1 MNRKLIKVVVPVL
14 ILIELSCIFLACMS
28 YSNKNVNEV
37 IETNEINKEQ
47 FAMYI
52 ENSNGSYDAYNENS
66 FPSGYALNEEK
77 SVCVNLSGDE
87 VPGVLSYKGGNLTI
101 TSNKTVYCYLY
112 FDSVKNFGEYLIN
125 NPTAGLNSD
134 IEGGMYRYQGTT
146 NNVDNYVCFGTTD
159 KNTCISNPDLYMYMV
174 IGVVGT
180 ADAGMGTEVNM
191 VKLLKK
197 EALNST
203 YRWSEL
209 GDYYW
214 NPNATNVAQLLTGI
228 NGSYYLTNTGT
239 YSYFSNSTW
248 LNKIADLY
256 WRYNDYIHNGYNVSA
271 AEIYAEESAFVLP
284 TTAKKISLMYIHD
297 YYYAYQSGGLNCSA
311 EGTSYS
317 TCKESWMHLS
327 QTDSGA
333 PSPHEWSMT
342 HAGYWSNYPYN
353 FVIRGTGEIEDYYTT
368 NYYSAR
374 PVFYLTTDVKWSS
387 GSGTS
392 NDPFILD

>member
-159 KNTCISNPDLYMYMV
+159 KNTCISNPDLYM
-174 IGVVGT
+174 
-180 ADAGMGTEVNM
+180 
-191 VKLLKK
+191 
-197 EALNST
+197 
-203 YRWSEL
+203 
-209 GDYYW
+209 
-214 NPNATNVAQLLTGI
+214 
-228 NGSYYLTNTGT
+228 
-239 YSYFSNSTW
+239 
-248 LNKIADLY
+248 
-256 WRYNDYIHNGYNVSA
+256 
-271 AEIYAEESAFVLP
+271 
-284 TTAKKISLMYIHD
+284 
-297 YYYAYQSGGLNCSA
+297 
-311 EGTSYS
+311 
-317 TCKESWMHLS
+317 
-327 QTDSGA
+327 
-333 PSPHEWSMT
+333 
-342 HAGYWSNYPYN
+342 
-353 FVIRGTGEIEDYYTT
+353 
-368 NYYSAR
+368 
-374 PVFYLTTDVKWSS
+374 
-387 GSGTS
+387 
-392 NDPFILD
+392 